1 METIPMTKRVTMTLE
16 GEDGNAFHLLGAFAH
31 HARQQGWSREE
42 IEAVRT
48 EATAGDYDHLLQT
61 LLRYVDHPG
70 DAESEDADS

>member
-1 METIPMTKRVTMTLE
+1 MKKRVTMALE
-16 GEDGNAFHLLGAFAH
+16 REDGNAFHLLGVFAR

-70 DAESEDADS
+70 EAEGEDFDS